1 MTDWIKLKSKARA
14 WRELLLVESAGNPSA
29 LALLDAAEKITKI
42 KRSPCSTGDSLLMG
56 AEAVLDVEVGQ
67 IFYDQDVDP
76 VMVVFYQMHE
86 YAHFCIHNVG
96 YVCPENDIDSEASE
110 EDTLTG
116 SAKVEAYNPKERA
129 EREANIFAREVLL
142 PSTALRHWFLDESQK
157 ASEIASLVG
166 VPESMV
172 FHQLSFALLVSDLIV
187 DSETWVNIDKK
198 LKLDQSQV
206 AVAEWKNGPLLV
218 EAGPGTGKTRTLVG
232 RVEFLLQQGVPASSI
247 LALTFSNKAAEE
259 MRARVAIAAP
269 EAAPHIWMSTFHAF
283 GVEILR
289 KFGSLLG
296 INADFKI
303 IDPVDAMFLL
313 ENNLSSLDLVHYR
326 NLYEPTLFLP
336 DILAAISRAKDE
348 LIGPTEYFALAERM
362 LANAASEE
370 DLVAAEKAV
379 EIAKVYKFYQSNLEA
394 TSLLDFGDLI
404 YRCVELLK
412 NHNVVNSDLKL
423 KLKHVLVDEYQD
435 INRASGVLLREL
447 VGDGKNLWVVG
458 DKRQSI
464 YRFRGAA
471 PTNMTL
477 FPEDF
482 PGAQTKPLDVN
493 YRSLSA
499 VVKVFAGLAR
509 GMKCSSP
516 QSFTGWKVH
525 RTSDQGEAVLK
536 VAETLEAEVESIAKE
551 SISLNSKG
559 ISFRDQAVLCR
570 SHTIMARIATILEE
584 LGIPVLYLGDVF
596 ERQEI
601 RDLLSLISLLCE
613 GDGRGLVRVA
623 RFPEYDIPLNDVRA
637 LIEVARQQDMPFP
650 KALELARGVD
660 DLSAKGK
667 SGINLL
673 LNHLKSLKYGANAWL
688 TLTTYLFN
696 NSEYVARIAKDQS
709 LAGKQRRLAI
719 YQLLQFAHQERTRS
733 GDQQNKQR
741 RFLNY
746 VRRLAQQGA
755 DKALRQVPDWA
766 VGINAVR
773 LMTVHASKGL
783 EFSAVF
789 LPYLGKG
796 KFPASRKASICPP
809 PVGMLPTTEAE
820 SHEEEEEC
828 LFFVAVSRARDYLY
842 LSRARRYGVNS
853 SNESEILTQITP
865 FLSQSLVEVGAGVIK
880 PTSEVIYDA
889 SLYDAGD
896 TFDAGDLE
904 THIKCP
910 KKFFYQNVL
919 CLGRKTH
926 NSGYVFFH
934 NAVYKVLRWLLE
946 ERLQGNSIS
955 ESSAAK
961 ELESVWATSGLH
973 DHPYEKPYRENAD
986 AMICR
991 AVHRLQQDSRLIPT
1005 PEWEVALKG
1014 GRVKLSPD
1022 LVEEVPD
1029 PTGSGNRVDVLR
1041 FRTGRPTKTETDKEI
1056 YALFLA
1062 AVDSEYGR
1070 NGKMKV
1076 FYLSTGE
1083 ANDVDMTPRK
1093 RASRVEKFES
1103 AIAGIR
1109 RGVSSPNPDER
1120 ECPRCPH
1127 YFICTTA
1134 HNA

>member
-1 MTDWIKLKSKARA
+1 MTDWIKLKSRARA
-14 WRELLLVESAGNPSA
+14 WRDLLLGESAGNPSA

-56 AEAVLDVEVGQ
+56 AEAVLDVEAGQ

-76 VMVVFYQMHE
+76 LMAVFYQMHE

-96 YVCPENDIDSEASE
+96 YVCSEDDIDPEASE

-116 SAKVEAYNPKERA
+116 SAIVEAYNPKERA
-129 EREANIFAREVLL
+129 EREANIFAKEVLL
-142 PSTALRHWFLDESQK
+142 PCTALRHWFLEKSKK
-157 ASEIASLVG
+157 APEIAALVG

-172 FHQLSFALLVSDLIV
+172 FHQLSFALLVSDLVV
-187 DSETWVNIDKK
+187 DSEAGANIETKP
-198 LKLDQSQV
+198 KLDQSQA
-206 AVAEWKNGPLLV
+206 AVAEWKSGPLLV

-259 MRARVAIAAP
+259 MRTRVAIAAP
-269 EAAPHIWMSTFHAF
+269 DAAPHIWMSTFHAF

-289 KFGSLLG
+289 KYGSLMG
-296 INADFKI
+296 INADFKV

-313 ENNLSSLDLVHYR
+313 EKNLSSLDLVHYR

-348 LIGPTEYFALAERM
+348 LIGPAEYLALAEKM
-362 LANAASEE
+362 LTNAESEE
-370 DLVAAEKAV
+370 DVVAAEKAIEV
-379 EIAKVYKFYQSNLEA
+379 AKVYMFYQNHLE
-394 TSLLDFGDLI
+394 TVSLLDFGDLI
-404 YRCVELLK
+404 CRCVDLLK
-412 NHNVVNSDLKL
+412 NHSTVKSDLKI
-423 KLKHVLVDEYQD
+423 KMQHVLVDEYQD

-464 YRFRGAA
+464 YRFRGAT
-471 PTNMTL
+471 PTNMAL
-477 FPEDF
+477 FAEDF

-499 VVKVFAGLAR
+499 VIKVFAGVAG

-525 RTSDQGEAVLK
+525 RISDQGVAVLK
-536 VAETLEAEVESIAKE
+536 VFETLDAEVEGIAKE
-551 SISLNSKG
+551 SNSLNSKG
-559 ISFRDQAVLCR
+559 ISFRDQVVLCR

-596 ERQEI
+596 ERQEV
-601 RDLLSLISLLCE
+601 RDLLSLLSLLCE

-623 RFPEYDIPLNDVRA
+623 RFPEYDIPLEDVRA
-637 LIEVARQQDMPFP
+637 LIAVARQQDMPFP
-650 KALELARGVD
+650 KALELADEVD

-673 LNHLKSLKYGANAWL
+673 LNHVKSLKYGANAWL

-696 NSEYVARIAKDQS
+696 SSEYVARIAKDQS

-719 YQLLQFAHQERTRS
+719 YQLLQFANQERARS

-741 RFLNY
+741 RLLNY

-766 VGINAVR
+766 TGINAVR

-809 PVGMLPTTEAE
+809 PIGMLSTTEAE

-842 LSRARRYGVNS
+842 LSRARRYGANS
-853 SNESEILTQITP
+853 SNESEILNQITP
-865 FLSQSLVEVGAGVIK
+865 FLSRSLVETGPVVIK
-880 PTSEVIYDA
+880 PNLEIIHDARLYDSGDAFDA
-889 SLYDAGD
+889 S
-896 TFDAGDLE
+896 DLE

-910 KKFFYQNVL
+910 KKFFYEKVL
-919 CLGRKTH
+919 SLGRRMH

-934 NAVYKVLRWLLE
+934 KAVYKVLRWLLE

-955 ESSAAK
+955 ESTAVK

-973 DHPYEKPYRENAD
+973 DHPYEKTYRENAD
-986 AMICR
+986 AMIRR
-991 AVHRLQQDSRLIPT
+991 AVHRLQKAGRLMPT
-1005 PEWEVALKG
+1005 PEWEVAIKG
-1014 GRVKLSPD
+1014 GRVRLSPD
-1022 LVEEVPD
+1022 LVEEVPE
-1029 PTGSGNRVDVLR
+1029 PTGSGTRVDVLR
-1041 FRTGRPTKTETDKEI
+1041 FRTGRPTKAEADKDI
-1056 YALFLA
+1056 YALYLA
-1062 AVDSEYGR
+1062 AVDSAYGR
-1070 NGKMKV
+1070 KGKMKV
-1076 FYLSTGE
+1076 LYLSTGE
-1083 ANDVDMTPRK
+1083 ANDVDLTPRK
-1093 RASRVEKFES
+1093 RASRIEKFES

-1109 RGVSSPNPDER
+1109 RGVSSPTPDER

-1134 HNA
+1134 NNG

>member
-1 MTDWIKLKSKARA
+1 MTDWVKLKSRARA
-14 WRELLLVESAGNPSA
+14 LRDLLIVESGGNPSA
-29 LALLDAAEKITKI
+29 SALLDAAEKITKI

-56 AEAVLDVEVGQ
+56 AEAVLDVDAGQ
-67 IFYDQDVDP
+67 IFFDQDVDP
-76 VMVVFYQMHE
+76 LMAIFYQMHE

-96 YVCPENDIDSEASE
+96 YVCSEEDIDPEASE
-110 EDTLTG
+110 EYTLTG
-116 SAKVEAYNPKERA
+116 SSKVEAYNPKERA

-142 PSTALRHWFLDESQK
+142 PSTALRHWFLNESKK

-166 VPESMV
+166 VPITMV

-187 DSETWVNIDKK
+187 DSETEENTEKK
-198 LKLDQSQV
+198 PQLDESQA
-206 AVAEWKNGPLLV
+206 AVAEWKSGPLLV

-232 RVEFLLQQGVPASSI
+232 RVEFLLQQGISASSI

-269 EAAPHIWMSTFHAF
+269 DAAPHIWMSTFHAF

-289 KFGSLLG
+289 KYGSLLG
-296 INADFKI
+296 INADFKV

-313 ENNLSSLDLVHYR
+313 EKNLSSLDLLHYR
-326 NLYEPTLFLP
+326 NLYDPALFLP
-336 DILAAISRAKDE
+336 DILSAISRAKDE
-348 LIGPTEYFALAERM
+348 LIGPAEYLVLAEKM
-362 LANAASEE
+362 LTSAASEE
-370 DLVAAEKAV
+370 DVAAAEKAIEV
-379 EIAKVYKFYQSNLEA
+379 AKVYRFYQNHLEA
-394 TSLLDFGDLI
+394 ESLLDFGDLI
-404 YRCVELLK
+404 YRCVDLLK
-412 NHNVVNSDLKL
+412 NHSTVKFDLQTKI
-423 KLKHVLVDEYQD
+423 KHVLVDEYQD

-477 FPEDF
+477 FAEDY

-499 VVKVFAGLAR
+499 VVKVFAGLAG
-509 GMKCSSP
+509 GMKCNSP
-516 QSFTGWKVH
+516 QSFTGWKIH
-525 RTSDQGEAVLK
+525 RTSDLGVAVLK

-551 SISLNSKG
+551 SKSLNSKG
-559 ISFRDQAVLCR
+559 VSFRDQAVLCR

-601 RDLLSLISLLCE
+601 RDLLSLLSLFCE

-623 RFPEYDIPLNDVRA
+623 RFPEYDIPLEDVRA
-637 LIEVARQQDMPFP
+637 LIAVARQQNISFP
-650 KALELARGVD
+650 KALDLAEGVD
-660 DLSAKGK
+660 DLSSKGK

-673 LNHLKSLKYGANAWL
+673 LNHLRALKYGANAWL

-696 NSEYVARIAKDQS
+696 SSEYVVPVTKDQS
-709 LAGKQRRLAI
+709 LTGKQRRLAI

-733 GDQQNKQR
+733 GAEQNKQR
-741 RFLNY
+741 RFLSY
-746 VRRLAQQGA
+746 IRRLAQQGA
-755 DKALRQVPDWA
+755 DKALRQVPEWA
-766 VGINAVR
+766 AGINAVR

-809 PVGMLPTTEAE
+809 PVGMLATTESE
-820 SHEEEEEC
+820 SHAEEEEC

-842 LSRARRYGVNS
+842 LSRARRYGANS
-853 SNESEILTQITP
+853 SNESEILNRISP
-865 FLSQSLVEVGAGVIK
+865 FLSQSLIETGAGIIK
-880 PTSEVIYDA
+880 PALDVIHDA
-889 SLYDAGD
+889 KLYDAED
-896 TFDAGDLE
+896 AFDSGDLE

-910 KKFFYQNVL
+910 KKFFYENVL
-919 CLGRKTH
+919 SLGRRMH

-934 NAVYKVLRWLLE
+934 KAVYKVLRWLLE
-946 ERLQGNSIS
+946 ERLQGNVIS
-955 ESSAAK
+955 ESFALN

-973 DHPYEKPYRENAD
+973 DHPYEKIYRENAA
-986 AMICR
+986 AMIRR
-991 AVHRLQQDSRLIPT
+991 AVHRLQQAGHLIPT

-1022 LVEEVPD
+1022 LVEEVPEV
-1029 PTGSGNRVDVLR
+1029 TGSGTRVDVLR
-1041 FRTGRPTKTETDKEI
+1041 FRTGRPTKTETDKDI
-1056 YALFLA
+1056 YALYLA
-1062 AVDSEYGR
+1062 AVDTEYGR
-1070 NGKMKV
+1070 KGKMKV
-1076 FYLSTGE
+1076 LYLSTGE
-1083 ANDVDMTPRK
+1083 ANEVDLTPRK
-1093 RASRVEKFES
+1093 RASRIEKFET

-1109 RGVSSPNPDER
+1109 RGVSSPTPDER

-1134 HNA
+1134 NNA